1 MNRSRLCFHPRFG
14 AGWCCP
20 LPRCISTADPPTQN
34 TQRLHA
40 TPCGMSPDAF
50 RPQSTAGRPTP
61 HPGFSQEM
69 SVKCVHLVFVVC
81 APRVRGVCTS
91 CSWCVHLVLVVGRA
105 ARPAAAAADAEP
117 SRGAAPSRPPSFVCW
132 LCAHCVFSLSPVMSP
147 TESLCVRSQ
156 SAARYFGR
164 QSEAK
169 VSPRGAADLAPQRR
183 QVNKLAL
190 NIIRD

>member
-1 MNRSRLCFHPRFG
+1 MNAPRLCFLPRFG

-40 TPCGMSPDAF
+40 TPCGMSPDAL
-50 RPQSTAGRPTP
+50 RPQTTAGAPAP
-61 HPGFSQEM
+61 HPGFSQ
-69 SVKCVHLVFVVC
+69 VLFVTCVHLV
-81 APRVRGVCTS
+81 S
-91 CSWCVHLVLVVGRA
+91 VVGRA

-117 SRGAAPSRPPSFVCW
+117 SRGAAPSRPPFSVCW
-132 LCAHCVFSLSPVMSP
+132 LCAHCVFSLSQVVSP
-147 TESLCVRSQ
+147 AESLCVRSQ
-156 SAARYFGR
+156 STARYFGR

-183 QVNKLAL
+183 QVHKWAL

>member
-50 RPQSTAGRPTP
+50 RPQSTAGGPTP

-81 APRVRGVCTS
+81 APRVRSVCTS
-91 CSWCVHLVLVVGRA
+91 CSWCVHLVLVVCAPLVCGGPGGASRGGGR
-105 ARPAAAAADAEP
+105 RCGAEP
-117 SRGAAPSRPPSFVCW
+117 RGCAVTSPLLCLLAVCALRVQFVSG
-132 LCAHCVFSLSPVMSP
+132 H
-147 TESLCVRSQ
+147 ES
-156 SAARYFGR
+156 Y
-164 QSEAK
+164 
-169 VSPRGAADLAPQRR
+169 
-183 QVNKLAL
+183 
-190 NIIRD
+190 